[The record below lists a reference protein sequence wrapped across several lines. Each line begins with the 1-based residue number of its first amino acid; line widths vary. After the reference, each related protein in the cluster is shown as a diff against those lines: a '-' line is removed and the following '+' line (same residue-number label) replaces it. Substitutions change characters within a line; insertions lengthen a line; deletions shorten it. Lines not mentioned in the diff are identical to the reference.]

1 MIQELSAEKI
11 ITNKGHLVGQRTNF
25 DTYFQTLH
33 DYFYVEAENTNRSY
47 YPGTELDFFYLLDGT
62 SLDLA
67 DILASGITNYLTP
80 GSSQWLALVHP
91 DKELNQK
98 KAVRGWMQDTADEL
112 NYTLARSNF
121 YNQMPQFY
129 KASGVYGT
137 SILMLEEDHQD
148 EIRFYNMPIRNC
160 YITEDAREKP
170 LEYYL
175 VFEFTAEQAYTKFG
189 DKVDQAVK
197 DALIKGRNPDKKWK
211 YVYYLGPRQMQEHGR
226 ETNDNMPI
234 RGVWVEELTKNIM
247 KEDGYLNMPA
257 VAHRF
262 YKRARMPYGFSPAM
276 KALPWIRMLNTMSDT
291 VLRAA
296 MKHSDPPLALPDSG
310 FLAPMDFNPRAQNYY
325 KKGKLDPT
333 KDIAPIGNYGN
344 INIGM
349 EEIKYYSEMAGKMM
363 FKNAFLSFQDIT
375 KQMTVPEV
383 MQRSNEAMTLL
394 GPAVGRYMSDVLQP
408 IVERSIGILF
418 RAGKLPP
425 IPQEM
430 IENPEYDVKFI
441 GRLAQAQKQS
451 EMNNLTNALTIAG
464 QIAQFKPEALDKIN
478 ADATIDEL
486 WGITNAPSAMI
497 FDHQEVQQ
505 IREAKA
511 KQQEIISKM
520 QMAQAASQAGKD
532 ASQADKNIAESQKIQ
547 EEAAA

>member
-1 MIQELSAEKI
+1 
-11 ITNKGHLVGQRTNF
+11 
-25 DTYFQTLH
+25 
-33 DYFYVEAENTNRSY
+33 
-47 YPGTELDFFYLLDGT
+47 
-62 SLDLA
+62 
-67 DILASGITNYLTP
+67 
-80 GSSQWLALVHP
+80 
-91 DKELNQK
+91 
-98 KAVRGWMQDTADEL
+98 
-112 NYTLARSNF
+112 
-121 YNQMPQFY
+121 
-129 KASGVYGT
+129 
-137 SILMLEEDHQD
+137 
-148 EIRFYNMPIRNC
+148 
-160 YITEDAREKP
+160 
-170 LEYYL
+170 
-175 VFEFTAEQAYTKFG
+175 
-189 DKVDQAVK
+189 
-197 DALIKGRNPDKKWK
+197 
-211 YVYYLGPRQMQEHGR
+211 
-226 ETNDNMPI
+226 
-234 RGVWVEELTKNIM
+234 
-247 KEDGYLNMPA
+247 
-257 VAHRF
+257 
-262 YKRARMPYGFSPAM
+262 
-276 KALPWIRMLNTMSDT
+276 MSDT